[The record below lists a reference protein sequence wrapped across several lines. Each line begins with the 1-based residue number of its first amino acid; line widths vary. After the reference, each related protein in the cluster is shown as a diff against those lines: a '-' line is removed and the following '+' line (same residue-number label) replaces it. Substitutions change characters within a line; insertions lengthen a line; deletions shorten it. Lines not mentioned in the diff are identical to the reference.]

1 MRQKI
6 GRRQGRYYI
15 VCNVYESEGG
25 AYWPLFSIFDGEPIS
40 RKLIKGQNLP
50 APGPS
55 YPTAEQTI
63 QSGFALATEWLAL
76 NRVE

>member
-15 VCNVYESEGG
+15 VCDVYQSESGE
-25 AYWPLFSIFDGEPIS
+25 YRPMYSIFDGEPIS
-40 RKLIKGQNLP
+40 KKLIKGQDLP
-50 APGPS
+50 EPGRS
-55 YPTAEQTI
+55 YPTAEQAI
-63 QSGFALATEWLAL
+63 ENGLALATAWLAL